1 VPNVTAIDCE
11 QVDVY
16 GQKLRA
22 LGGMSFTVQEARAA
36 FFMLRALPAS
46 RWRPGN
52 LKQVSLQNSEARA
65 HTFMADARGL
75 TSVQVYRAKENRNVT
90 KEIPQRI
97 NQAWR

>member
-1 VPNVTAIDCE
+1 VPPFLVAASAH
-11 QVDVY
+11 
-16 GQKLRA
+16 R
-22 LGGMSFTVQEARAA
+22 FTLAA
-36 FFMLRALPAS
+36 Q
-46 RWRPGN
+46 N

-75 TSVQVYRAKENRNVT
+75 KSVQVYRAKENRNVT